1 MLRENSECIKTRISS
16 SQNPYLN
23 EFNLVYKE
31 VNCRLPIFDSIT
43 EQESG
48 GELPSVKLQKLNEK
62 LIREYLHLEE
72 QIKAN

>member
-48 GELPSVKLQKLNEK
+48 GELPSVKL
-62 LIREYLHLEE
+62 
-72 QIKAN
+72 